1 VCGDLDFG
9 EKSVNTKRRI
19 PVNAKNKRCR
29 RINSHIDD
37 SIASNF
43 SGEGTKNIMKCVL
56 LGVDAYKAC
65 RKTSLVKIVI

>member
-19 PVNAKNKRCR
+19 PVNAKNKRCS

-37 SIASNF
+37 SIASKF

-56 LGVDAYKAC
+56 SGVGAI
-65 RKTSLVKIVI
+65 RLVVRHRLEK